1 MKGFKVLK
9 IYLDIVLLENF
20 IMNYIILFSTAIISK
35 SKVKY
40 WKIGMASLIAGLY
53 SILNYLWNLGNLE
66 SLLVKFLISV
76 MIVLIG
82 FESRKLKVIFK
93 QLILFYLVSFT
104 FGGISFMLLFLIN
117 PANVVFENG
126 LLVGIYPVKVT
137 IIGGILGAIVI
148 SVVSYLIRD
157 RMRTKSMLCDLEI
170 FYKGKYQRLKTMIDT
185 GNLLKE
191 PISQTD
197 VIIVEKNSLRTI
209 ISDDILD
216 HIDDIIQGKWLG
228 SRDDIYAYKLKV
240 IPFSSL
246 GNENGLLIGF
256 KPDYI
261 KILDEEECV
270 RDDVMI
276 GIYNGKLCKSNL
288 YTSLIGLDI
297 LNNKKT
303 LKEENWIR

>member
-1 MKGFKVLK
+1 
-9 IYLDIVLLENF
+9 
-20 IMNYIILFSTAIISK
+20 
-35 SKVKY
+35 
-40 WKIGMASLIAGLY
+40 
-53 SILNYLWNLGNLE
+53 
-66 SLLVKFLISV
+66 

-82 FESRKLKVIFK
+82 FESRKPKVIFK

-126 LLVGIYPVKVT
+126 LLVGTYPVKVT
-137 IIGGILGAIVI
+137 IISGIIGVIVI
-148 SVVSYLIRD
+148 AVVSYLIKD

-170 FYKGKYQRLKTMIDT
+170 FYKGNYQKLKTMIDT

-197 VIIVEKNSLRTI
+197 VIIVEKNSLRTL

-216 HIDDIIQGKWLG
+216 HLDDIMQGKWLG
-228 SRDDIYAYKLKV
+228 SREDIYDYKLKV

-261 KILDEEECV
+261 KIFDEEECT

-297 LNNKKT
+297 LNSRKT

>member
-1 MKGFKVLK
+1 MK

-20 IMNYIILFSTAIISK
+20 IMNYIILFSTAIMSKTKIS
-35 SKVKY
+35 Y
-40 WKIGMASLIAGLY
+40 LKIGIASFVAGVY
-53 SILNYLWNLGNLE
+53 SILNYIWNLGNLE
-66 SLLVKFLISV
+66 SIGIKFLISIL
-76 MIVLIG
+76 IVLIG
-82 FESRKLKVIFK
+82 FHSRKLKTIIK

-104 FGGISFMLLFLIN
+104 FGGISFMLLFLVN
-117 PANVVFENG
+117 PSSIVFENG
-126 LLVGIYPVKVT
+126 LLVGSYPVKIT
-137 IIGGILGAIVI
+137 IAGGLLGVVVI
-148 SVVSYLIRD
+148 SVVSYVIKD
-157 RMRTKSMLCDLEI
+157 RMKTKSMLCDLEI
-170 FYKGKYQRLKTMIDT
+170 FYKGEYQKLKTMIDT

-197 VIIVEKNSLRTI
+197 VIIVEKNSLRGM

-216 HIDDIIQGKWLG
+216 NLDNIMQGKWLA
-228 SRDDIYAYKLKV
+228 SKDDIYAYKFKV

-261 KILDEEECV
+261 KILDEEECI

-297 LNNKKT
+297 LNHTKT
-303 LKEENWIR
+303 LKEENLIR

>member
-1 MKGFKVLK
+1 MK

-20 IMNYIILFSTAIISK
+20 IMNYIILFSTALISK
-35 SKVKY
+35 SKIHY
-40 WKIGMASLIAGLY
+40 WKLGIASLIAGIY

-66 SLLVKFLISV
+66 SLFIKFLISI

-82 FESRKLKVIFK
+82 FESRKWKTIMK

-117 PANVVFENG
+117 PANIVFENG
-126 LLVGIYPVKVT
+126 LLIGTYPMKVT
-137 IIGGILGAIVI
+137 IVGGIIGVAVI
-148 SVVSYLIRD
+148 AVVSYVIRD
-157 RMRTKSMLCDLEI
+157 RMKTKSMLCDLEI
-170 FYKGKYQRLKTMIDT
+170 FYKGKYQKLKTMIDT

-197 VIIVEKNSLRTI
+197 VIIVEKNSLRGV

-216 HIDDIIQGKWLG
+216 HLEDIMQGKWLAEK
-228 SRDDIYAYKLKV
+228 SDFYAYKFKV

-276 GIYNGKLCKSNL
+276 GIYNGKLCKSNM

-297 LNNKKT
+297 LNHRKT
-303 LKEENWIR
+303 LKEENLIR

>member
-1 MKGFKVLK
+1 
-9 IYLDIVLLENF
+9 
-20 IMNYIILFSTAIISK
+20 MNYIILFSTAIISK
-35 SKVKY
+35 SKINY
-40 WKIGMASLIAGLY
+40 LRIGLASLISDYY
-53 SILNYLWNLGNLE
+53 SILNYIWNLGNWE
-66 SLLVKFLISV
+66 SFIIKFLISI

-82 FESRKLKVIFK
+82 FESRKLKTIFK

-104 FGGISFMLLFLIN
+104 FGGISFMLLFLVN
-117 PANVVFENG
+117 PANIVFKNG
-126 LLVGIYPVKVT
+126 LLVGTYPVKIT
-137 IIGGILGAIVI
+137 IVGGILGLIVI
-148 SVVSYLIRD
+148 IAVSHIIKD
-157 RMRTKSMLCDLEI
+157 RLKTKSMLCDLEI
-170 FYKGKYQRLKTMIDT
+170 FYKGHYQKLKTMIDT

-197 VIIVEKNSLRTI
+197 VIIVEKNSLRGI
-209 ISDDILD
+209 VSDDILD
-216 HIDDIIQGKWLG
+216 NLENIIQGKWLYA
-228 SRDDIYAYKLKV
+228 REDIYSYKFKV

-261 KILDEEECV
+261 KILDEEECI

-297 LNNKKT
+297 LNNRKT
-303 LKEENWIR
+303 LREENSVR

>member
-1 MKGFKVLK
+1 MK

-35 SKVKY
+35 SKVNY
-40 WKIGMASLIAGLY
+40 VKIGIASFVAGLY
-53 SILNYLWNLGNLE
+53 SILNYLWNLGSVE
-66 SLLVKFLISV
+66 SFLVKFLISIMV
-76 MIVLIG
+76 ILIG
-82 FESRKLKVIFK
+82 FDSRKIKIIVK

-117 PANVVFENG
+117 PSNIVFENG
-126 LLVGIYPVKVT
+126 LLVGSYPVKVT
-137 IIGGILGAIVI
+137 LIGGILGVIVI
-148 SVVSYLIRD
+148 FAVSYIIKD
-157 RMRTKSMLCDLEI
+157 RLKTKSMLCDLEI
-170 FYKGKYQRLKTMIDT
+170 FYKGKYQKLKTMIDT

-197 VIIVEKNSLRTI
+197 VIIVEKNSLRGM

-216 HIDDIIQGKWLG
+216 NLDNIIQGKWLD
-228 SRDDIYAYKLKV
+228 SKEDIYSYKFKV

-261 KILDEEECV
+261 KILDEEECI

-276 GIYNGKLCKSNL
+276 GIYNGRLCKSNL

-297 LNNKKT
+297 LNNKKN
-303 LKEENWIR
+303 LREENFIR

>member
-1 MKGFKVLK
+1 MK

-20 IMNYIILFSTAIISK
+20 IMNYMILFSTAIISK
-35 SKVKY
+35 SKINY
-40 WKIGMASLIAGLY
+40 WKIGVASLLAGLY
-53 SILNYLWNLGNLE
+53 SILNYLWNLGNTQ
-66 SLLVKFLISV
+66 SLLVKFLISI

-82 FESRKLKVIFK
+82 FDSRKLKTVFK

-126 LLVGIYPVKVT
+126 LLVGTYPVKVT
-137 IIGGILGAIVI
+137 IVGGMIGFAVI
-148 SVVSYLIRD
+148 AVVSYLIRD
-157 RMRTKSMLCDLEI
+157 RMKTKSMLCDLEI
-170 FYKGKYQRLKTMIDT
+170 FYKGKYQKLKTMIDT

-197 VIIVEKNSLRTI
+197 VIIVEKNSLRGM

-216 HIDDIIQGKWLG
+216 NLENILQGKWLN
-228 SRDDIYAYKLKV
+228 SKEDIYSYKFKI

-261 KILDEEECV
+261 KILDEEECI
-270 RDDVMI
+270 RNDVII

-297 LNNKKT
+297 LNGRKT
-303 LKEENWIR
+303 LKEENSVR

>member
-1 MKGFKVLK
+1 MK

-20 IMNYIILFSTAIISK
+20 IMNYMILFATAILSK
-35 SKVKY
+35 SKINHL
-40 WKIGMASLIAGLY
+40 KIGLASLIAGIY
-53 SILNYLWNLGNLE
+53 SILNYVWNLGNLE
-66 SLLVKFLISV
+66 SLLIKFLISL

-82 FESRKLKVIFK
+82 FESRKIKVIVK

-117 PANVVFENG
+117 PANVIFENG
-126 LLVGIYPVKVT
+126 LLVGTYPVKVT
-137 IIGGILGAIVI
+137 ILGGLLGLIVI
-148 SVVSYLIRD
+148 CVVSYFIKD
-157 RMRTKSMLCDLEI
+157 RMRTKSMVCDLEI
-170 FYKGKYQRLKTMIDT
+170 FYQGKYQKLKTMIDT

-197 VIIVEKNSLRTI
+197 VIIVEKNSLRTLI
-209 ISDDILD
+209 PEDILD
-216 HIDDIIQGKWLG
+216 HLDSILQGKWLG
-228 SRDDIYAYKLKV
+228 AREDIYAYKLKV

-297 LNNKKT
+297 LNHRKT
-303 LKEENWIR
+303 VREENGIR

>member
-1 MKGFKVLK
+1 MK

-35 SKVKY
+35 SKVNY
-40 WKIGMASLIAGLY
+40 WKIGIASLVAGLY
-53 SILNYLWNLGNLE
+53 SILNYLWNLGNLQ

-82 FESRKLKVIFK
+82 FESRKPKVIFK

-126 LLVGIYPVKVT
+126 LLVGTYPVKVT
-137 IIGGILGAIVI
+137 IISGIIGVIVI
-148 SVVSYLIRD
+148 AVVSYLIKD

-170 FYKGKYQRLKTMIDT
+170 FYKGNYQKLKTMIDT

-197 VIIVEKNSLRTI
+197 VIIVEKNSLRTL

-216 HIDDIIQGKWLG
+216 HLDDIMQGKWLG
-228 SRDDIYAYKLKV
+228 SREDIYDYKLKV

-261 KILDEEECV
+261 KIFDEEECT

-297 LNNKKT
+297 LNSRKT